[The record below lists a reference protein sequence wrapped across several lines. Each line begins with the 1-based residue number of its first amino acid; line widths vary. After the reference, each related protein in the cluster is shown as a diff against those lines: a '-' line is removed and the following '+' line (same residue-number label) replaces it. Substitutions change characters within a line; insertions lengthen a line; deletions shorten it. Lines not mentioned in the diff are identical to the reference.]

1 MMLIALKQLMFDA
14 LVDAAVFIILVSLFA
29 VMFTFTM

>member
-1 MMLIALKQLMFDA
+1 MLIAFKELMFDA
-14 LVDAAVFIILVSLFA
+14 LVDAAVFLILVSMFA

>member
-1 MMLIALKQLMFDA
+1 MLIAFKELMFDA
-14 LVDAAVFIILVSLFA
+14 LVDAGVFLILVSLFA

>member
-1 MMLIALKQLMFDA
+1 MLIAFKELMFDSV
-14 LVDAAVFIILVSLFA
+14 VDASVFLILVSLFA